1 MFARKKTTHKPENQ
15 LDPNAPLIEIKNV
28 HKVYKTDAGE
38 FPALKGIDLEIGAGE
53 FVSVIGKS
61 GSGKTTLINM
71 LTGIDR
77 PTDGELLVSG
87 TPINQLNEGEM
98 AKWRGKQMGVVFQ
111 FFQLLPTLTVLQNVM
126 IPMDFCNMFDPKER
140 KERAMHLL
148 ELVGIAEHANKP
160 PSKLS
165 GGQQQRAAIA
175 RALANDPQI
184 IATDEPTGNLD
195 SNTANQIFDLFQKLV
210 DEGKTIL
217 MVTHDEDLAQRAS
230 RTVIIAD
237 GEIVN
242 EYIAQAMPTL
252 SHHTMLQA
260 TRKLRSHKFG
270 PGEVI
275 IQQGEAADKFYIV
288 TKGKAEVFLTRSN
301 GRNVY
306 VDDVKE
312 GQYFGE
318 MALFQGGK
326 REAMVRSS
334 LDDPVEVITLEK
346 SEFDALL
353 SDSIELRAEI
363 EQMVFNRRQTLAS
376 VMAAVGD

>member
-1 MFARKKTTHKPENQ
+1 
-15 LDPNAPLIEIKNV
+15 
-28 HKVYKTDAGE
+28 
-38 FPALKGIDLEIGAGE
+38 
-53 FVSVIGKS
+53 
-61 GSGKTTLINM
+61 
-71 LTGIDR
+71 
-77 PTDGELLVSG
+77 
-87 TPINQLNEGEM
+87 
-98 AKWRGKQMGVVFQ
+98 
-111 FFQLLPTLTVLQNVM
+111 
-126 IPMDFCNMFDPKER
+126 
-140 KERAMHLL
+140 MHLL

-252 SHHTMLQA
+252 SHQTMLQA
-260 TRKLRSHKFG
+260 TRKLQSHKFG

-288 TKGKAEVFLTRSN
+288 TNGKAEVFLTRPN

-306 VDDVKE
+306 VDDLKE

-346 SEFDALL
+346 SEFAALL
-353 SDSIELRAEI
+353 TDSVELRTEI

-376 VMAAVGD
+376 ALAAVGD